1 MQIPEQENKQLEVK
15 RRRMDQRKIGQYL
28 RAKRKLKDYTQKDL
42 AEKIGVSDKTVS
54 KWENGDSMPDI
65 TLLVEL
71 CGILDTNLNELLS
84 GEQLSPDEYS
94 EKAEENMMSLLEKN
108 EAGRKRAWIQSG
120 IGVLVLFFGFW
131 VLGVQNFGEYPWR
144 ALGWYFDPIPLL
156 TIVLIV
162 VAGVLCGRVRG
173 GREGV
178 GLVRKL
184 ILPVGML
191 VACIQCVNVLLVTD
205 DATAARVGIGI
216 ALLPIGYALIAY
228 IILAVIEN
236 RLKQGER

>member
-1 MQIPEQENKQLEVK
+1 
-15 RRRMDQRKIGQYL
+15 
-28 RAKRKLKDYTQKDL
+28 
-42 AEKIGVSDKTVS
+42 
-54 KWENGDSMPDI
+54 MPDI

-120 IGVLVLFFGFW
+120 IGVLALLLGFW
-131 VLGVQNFGEYPWR
+131 VLGVQNFGEHPWR

-156 TIVLIV
+156 TIALIV

-205 DATAARVGIGI
+205 DATAARVGISI
-216 ALLPIGYALIAY
+216 ALLPISYALIAY
-228 IILAVIEN
+228 IMLAVIEN
-236 RLKQGER
+236 RLEQEEK